1 VTSPQHTKELRQRC
15 LTMILDGL
23 RAGQPSPLPGPAPT
37 WQEINERWQ
46 A

>member
-1 VTSPQHTKELRQRC
+1 V
-15 LTMILDGL
+15 ILDGL
-23 RAGQPSPLPGPAPT
+23 RAGQPGALPGPAPT